1 MGFLGPKLTPA
12 ETNPL
17 VVIPTRETPKIYSA
31 FQWAGLG
38 ALIQS
43 VIRAD
48 T

>member
-1 MGFLGPKLTPA
+1 MGFLEPKLAPV

-17 VVIPTRETPKIYSA
+17 IVVPTGVTPKIYSA

-43 VIRAD
+43 VIKAD